1 MVGGPFQEVRAA
13 VSHAKPAVLHNCLT
27 GFYKQRL
34 AWGQAGPPHA
44 LAKAAPALCKTQ
56 CPLNK
61 SLQGLLSLCFKDVME
76 RCLCA
81 VTNCYLHMNLQWRV
95 VPVAVVFRVQCQA
108 LHQRTVLLPML
119 LCASFLS
126 AHSHVPHLLKKQSF
140 LAFFHFHKL
149 FSTLKKNLNLCITAL
164 IPFANCRC

>member
-1 MVGGPFQEVRAA
+1 MVGGLEEVRAA

-34 AWGQAGPPHA
+34 AWGQAGPPRA
-44 LAKAAPALCKTQ
+44 LAKAAPVLCKTP
-56 CPLNK
+56 CLLNK
-61 SLQGLLSLCFKDVME
+61 SLQGLLSLCFKDIME
-76 RCLCA
+76 PCLCA
-81 VTNCYLHMNLQWRV
+81 VTNCYLHMNLQWCV

-126 AHSHVPHLLKKQSF
+126 AHSHVPHLLKQSF

-149 FSTLKKNLNLCITAL
+149 FSTLKKRSQFMHHCSNSICKL
-164 IPFANCRC
+164 